1 MPTIDIAATG
11 DRIGTLRDRAG
22 LNNADIANALGL
34 TTRNAIYKW
43 MNGTSL
49 PSLDNLV
56 ALAALFGVGL
66 DDIIITTNR
75 HS

>member
-11 DRIGTLRDRAG
+11 DRIGILRDRAG

-56 ALAALFGVGL
+56 ALAALFGVGQ